1 MMRLRLLAALL
12 WSCPLLAM
20 AQMWPTRAVSIIV
33 PNLAGGAADVVA
45 RMFANDLASRLGKPF
60 VIENRGGGSGNIGS
74 GAVAKSQ
81 PDGYTL
87 LLTTTGPAAIN
98 RLIFKDLSYDP
109 DRDLAPIGLLT
120 KSSLIIVAG
129 MSARVKDLRD
139 VVSYSIANPGKLNVG
154 IPGNGTIGHLSS
166 ELLQKTAGMQMTH
179 VPYRGSAPLLTDLLG
194 GQIDLSFG
202 FITGYVAQVRDGKLR
217 ALAVTGAARSDKLPT
232 VPTVQEQGFPN
243 FEATAWYALFAPAK
257 TPVEI
262 IFRANAAINAF
273 LQSEKGRQQVNELD
287 MQAVGGKPEELNGFI
302 AGEVAKW
309 GPIVR
314 ALNLQ
319 P

>member
-33 PNLAGGAADVVA
+33 PNPAGGAADVVA

-129 MSARVKDLRD
+129 MSAPVKDLRD

-314 ALNLQ
+314 AMNLQ